1 MILSNMFR
9 GHDCGMLEASE
20 RAMHGK
26 EVSTAGLLEGVARAC
41 LRSIGLASINRTK
54 AAGKAAFRS
63 LTEMGPLV
71 QAFFFII
78 TCVTFLQVLTT
89 QAGRRVQP
97 LSSGDIMPHQV
108 LYDIVML

>member
-41 LRSIGLASINRTK
+41 LRSIGLASINRAK

-71 QAFFFII
+71 HFFFLNHNMRYVFAC
-78 TCVTFLQVLTT
+78 THHTGR
-89 QAGRRVQP
+89 QASSASFERRYNATPGTV
-97 LSSGDIMPHQV
+97 
-108 LYDIVML
+108 

>member
-41 LRSIGLASINRTK
+41 LRSIGLASINRAK

-71 QAFFFII
+71 HLKKNNHNMRYVFVVRQI
-78 TCVTFLQVLTT
+78 TSQ
-89 QAGRRVQP
+89 
-97 LSSGDIMPHQV
+97 LSVPRKKK
-108 LYDIVML
+108 